1 MITIEMMKRILF
13 FIESLSGGGAEKVL
27 VTLLKYLNID
37 KYDITLLTLVDVGE
51 LKDELNFNNIHY
63 KTIIDGSGN
72 LLAQLWNKVKYNLI
86 YKYLPP
92 KLVNRWII
100 PSGFDIY
107 VAFVEGLSTK
117 VLSYSQGGKIAWI
130 HADLKRDPWTIKN
143 NIYRNL
149 DEERNAY
156 KSYDKVV
163 CVSRSVEE
171 VMINYYGLK
180 NTLTIYNP
188 IDIEDIVIKSCEV
201 IDIDL
206 PKAFNIITVGRLVQQ
221 KGYDMLIPII
231 SSLLKKN
238 IAVSLYIIGEGPERK
253 YLEYIIR
260 KEKVADAVH
269 LLGYK
274 NNPYP
279 IMKLMDL
286 FVCSS
291 RAEGYSLVIA
301 EALILDL
308 PVISMNCAGPS
319 EILDGGKYGGVY
331 NTYSE
336 LGSAIEKAV
345 IEMSYYTDLKERA
358 SRRRSY
364 FCISKTIY
372 QIEKMIDSL

>member
-1 MITIEMMKRILF
+1 M
-13 FIESLSGGGAEKVL
+13 SAGGAEKVL
-27 VTLLKYLNID
+27 VTLLKYLD
-37 KYDITLLTLVDVGE
+37 REKYDITLLTLVDVGE

-63 KTIIDGSGN
+63 KTTIGLSGN
-72 LLAQLWNKVKYNLI
+72 FLVQLWNKVKYNLI

-92 KLVNRWII
+92 RLVNRWII
-100 PSGFDIY
+100 PSGFDMY
-107 VAFVEGLSTK
+107 VAFVEGFSTK
-117 VLSYSQGGKIAWI
+117 VLSYSKGKKIAWI
-130 HADLKRDPWTIKN
+130 HADLKKDPWTIKN
-143 NIYRNL
+143 NIYRNF

-156 KSYDKVV
+156 SSFDKVV
-163 CVSRSVEE
+163 CVSCSVED

-188 IDIEDIVIKSCEV
+188 IDTENIVIKSCEV
-201 IDIDL
+201 VDIDF

-231 SSLLKKN
+231 SSLIKKE
-238 IAVSLYIIGEGPERK
+238 IAVSLYIIGEGPEREF
-253 YLEYIIR
+253 LEHIIN

-279 IMKLMDL
+279 IMKQMDL

-291 RAEGYSLVIA
+291 RSEGYSLAIA

-319 EILDGGKYGGVY
+319 ELLDEGKYGVLCK
-331 NTYSE
+331 TYLE
-336 LGSAIEKAV
+336 LEGAIEKSV
-345 IEMSYYTDLKERA
+345 NDMSYYTDLKERA

-364 FCISKTIY
+364 FSISKTVN